1 MGDAKVRL
9 NRENSKISDIKIGD
23 KVLAIVEKIGEGTT
37 LKCLM
42 IERK

>member
-9 NRENSKISDIKIGD
+9 NREDSKIGDIKIGD
-23 KVLAIVEKIGEGTT
+23 KALAIVEKIGEVTT